1 MPTTFESAPTLLSTE
16 NYLSLRQESRE
27 ALLRLGITS
36 NPGFTDENI
45 VNGIRR
51 AIGLT
56 EVSYD
61 DGIENGE
68 YGGEY
73 FRDAL
78 GEIFGLDLP
87 PRPSDVLLML
97 SGLPHSLGQ

>member
-1 MPTTFESAPTLLSTE
+1 MPTTFELAPVLLSQE
-16 NYLSLRQESRE
+16 NYLRLRQQSRE
-27 ALLRLGITS
+27 ALFRLGITS
-36 NPGFTDENI
+36 NPSFTDENI

-56 EVSYD
+56 EISYD
-61 DGIENGE
+61 KGVEE
-68 YGGEY
+68 SEFSGEY

-78 GEIFGLDLP
+78 GEILGLDLP
-87 PRPSDVLLML
+87 PQPSDVLLML